1 MFGLQPTTHPVT
13 SIVSVAEQK
22 SHMRVQGRDAVDAD
36 VLAYLMFAEE
46 YITSLTNHCFQ
57 TRNYRYTMD
66 RPPAQY
72 GYRYVYAS
80 GFRANSIELPF
91 GPLLSVTSVYYK
103 TTDPVSGLYVNTLI
117 DPATYQVS
125 ANQMPGRVMPRNGA
139 YWPFGSVF
147 ALEGMTV
154 DFVAGYDAAGL
165 LPPPAMARMAIKL
178 LAAYMYETREP
189 LINANVVGDVP
200 VTLRHLIDNLKLSGF
215 V

>member
-1 MFGLQPTTHPVT
+1 MFGLQPTTHPAT

-22 SHMRVQGRDAVDAD
+22 SHMRVQGRDAVDED
-36 VLAYLMFAEE
+36 VLAYLLFAEE

-57 TRNYRYTMD
+57 VRGYRYTID

-72 GYRYVYAS
+72 GYRYVYAM
-80 GFRANSIELPF
+80 GFRANSIELPY
-91 GPLLSVTSVYYK
+91 GPLVSVTSVSYK
-103 TTDPVSGLYVNTLI
+103 TTDVATNTYVNTLI

-125 ANQMPGRVMPRNGA
+125 ANQVPGRVMPRNGA

-154 DFVAGYDAAGL
+154 DFVAGYNSS
-165 LPPPAMARMAIKL
+165 PPPAMARMAIKL

-200 VTLRHLIDNLKLSGF
+200 VTLGHLIDNLKLSGY